1 MNIRYPI
8 YEGVYRILTVENLYS
23 PTWIYPPKKIH
34 QGESVFKRFLGPFI
48 VKWKYIA
55 SSISHNYLYFSYG
68 LNLFLQTNSV

>member
-1 MNIRYPI
+1 M
-8 YEGVYRILTVENLYS
+8 LT
-23 PTWIYPPKKIH
+23 
-34 QGESVFKRFLGPFI
+34 SVFKRFLGPFI

>member
-1 MNIRYPI
+1 MFSFWKSLSMYPLFRI
-8 YEGVYRILTVENLYS
+8 SDAVKQLKFGV
-23 PTWIYPPKKIH
+23 
-34 QGESVFKRFLGPFI
+34 FI